1 MKKIIP
7 LLSVFMLLFMACPPK
22 DGEEVAITLSP
33 TTLELKVGETGALTA
48 SVTPAQAKIA
58 GVKWS
63 SSNTAVA
70 SVSSGTVTG
79 VGEGTATIT
88 AESVQDPSKKAS
100 ASVTVTNPYK
110 DGFTIS
116 GENVIVLLATQKK
129 VNFQLFSDSEKF
141 LNEVKAC
148 FPAAESAG
156 FTYSNIIVKK
166 IDAAENSLVLLTD
179 PPLFK
184 LDSPL
189 SADSFAGEKTANVQP
204 GTEYT
209 KKFALD
215 LEVGGRTVKVT
226 WGDGEGD
233 VFTTPSEGE
242 ITFSASDVSYS
253 VSADGILSGSV
264 NNLLTKFTDAGIEN
278 VESKQVKIT
287 VTANDQTK
295 DVTSNV
301 SNSIEWSFD
310 KAFDEGTDV
319 ELNVKLTFDGWDPM
333 PNVTYEG
340 LPIVFTTAKSVTVTP
355 AEINLLRKT
364 DDRGNPEAT
373 LIAQFSYP
381 DMEVLLDGADYLNGA
396 YADYDFENA
405 TWSAEFADADN
416 AGTPVATIT
425 DAPYGEPTE
434 TNLALD
440 KDYNL
445 KLIKGTLTVPARVG
459 GTSVSFSLVWGSDKL
474 FGDSVLVKGDRE
486 FPEYIWLDQNGNY
499 KEEDPNDESYTKYRL
514 SWGDDFNYPFNGLNY
529 KNNGAYLAAREN
541 PDDPAHDFARLW
553 GCEKLEQGSHGR
565 KSGTWDFRTIEAK
578 NGMLMSKHMAA
589 DADNDIFYLGLNKTK
604 PLGGF
609 TDINQ
614 DGQSGHTFVPNF
626 ISGAAVTNELYGKG
640 YYVAKLRTRYKGY
653 SDTKHFT
660 GGEAGGTGAWF
671 AFWMHGPVH
680 EFDLMEQTAG
690 SPRVINYVNQYHNS
704 WGTYGTTYMSYFYQ
718 QLNVNGADTV
728 MQDNWYK
735 LALQWTDDQVTYYY
749 NDVWAHYYK
758 ATDSNNKQ
766 ASLTKNNNLQSQ
778 AGAVSNNGNTD
789 KQSVN
794 TSGFNTSYRDHGYT
808 DTLLAVPQAPMNVFL
823 STEIGSGWGSVPTQ
837 KNALNHLP
845 VWVEADYIAY
855 YVPDVP
861 VQSVEIPED
870 LKLQYET
877 VYLTTPD
884 FQLTAEVLPS
894 NATSTEVSWSS
905 SDDEVLTVSADGIV
919 HILKAGEAT
928 VTVASVLDSSK
939 SDSFLITVNSDSTPV
954 ESVEINTVDETV
966 AIDYM
971 GTTTLT
977 VTILPDNASVKN
989 VEWTVA
995 PEGIVE
1001 LENADTETVT
1011 VNAVGSGTATI
1022 TVTSVDNPEAVDSVS
1037 VTIAP
1042 PTAPGT
1048 FEAHGTTFT
1057 KVDSLE
1063 FSGDNGALPDY
1074 AVVEEVDGGEGRITF
1089 SGGQMVVNAGTKTKL
1104 VYTPQADKEFDFV
1117 LIHASY
1123 SDGTPNAYINNFNS
1137 NNVELSHLQYIRD
1150 SNKLQVFSADWR
1162 RSTDTN
1168 FTFSGDP
1175 ALYGIYADSGTY
1187 AFAIQKNCYE
1197 SQELFEKLGSYDA
1210 VDFGSDKVEFV
1221 FEGSGTV
1228 RIDYIGFYKAQNSLV
1243 DTSRTAGQLPAQ
1255 AITRGGK
1262 DYTLVSTLFG
1272 EGNNGISLT
1281 DYLGAEYIEAG
1292 SLLKITQQDTSTEE
1306 TMDLP
1311 ANGANVSYIE
1321 LRVKLSSA
1329 SASPHL
1335 GLTWQAQFFRNN
1347 LGGHLGG
1354 GLACGIGAQTAINPT
1369 NGVYSLYGI
1378 ALSETAGGELVFFFD
1393 GVEKASGV
1401 VNKPLQA
1408 SVVKGQ
1414 ETYPFFYTFDGGSGA
1429 WFEIDYIAFYT
1440 DTQ

>member
-63 SSNTAVA
+63 SSNAAVA

-116 GENVIVLLATQKK
+116 GDDFYNVNPMQTEVR
-129 VNFQLFSDSEKF
+129 FMLFNETDRF
-141 LNEVKAC
+141 LNMVKEC

-156 FTYSNIIVKK
+156 FTYSDIIVKK

-179 PPLFK
+179 PQLFM

-189 SADSFAGEKTANVQP
+189 SADSFAVEKTAAVEP
-204 GTEYT
+204 ATEYT

-242 ITFSASDVSYS
+242 ITFSASDVVYS
-253 VSADGILSGSV
+253 VSEERKISGTV
-264 NNLLTKFTDAGIEN
+264 NNLATKLTAAG
-278 VESKQVKIT
+278 VTVDSGTVAVKIT
-287 VTANDQTK
+287 VGDQSVTTTAAAPTD
-295 DVTSNV
+295 
-301 SNSIEWSFD
+301 SIAWNID
-310 KAFDEGTDV
+310 YAFDEGASLSLTV
-319 ELNVKLTFDGWDPM
+319 ELIFNNCNPDPVVDYQGFPVELT
-333 PNVTYEG
+333 VQ
-340 LPIVFTTAKSVTVTP
+340 KSVVITP
-355 AEINLLRKT
+355 LEISLNRKT
-364 DDRGNPEAT
+364 STRGVPEAK

-416 AGTPVATIT
+416 AGTAVATIT

-459 GTSVSFSLVWGSDKL
+459 GTFVSFSLVWGSDAL
-474 FGDSVLVKGDRE
+474 LGDSILIKHEAE
-486 FPEYIWLDQNGNY
+486 FPEKLYFNANDNFKPRTEKKEGDTEYILVF
-499 KEEDPNDESYTKYRL
+499 
-514 SWGDDFNYPFNGLNY
+514 GDDFNYTYNGLNY
-529 KNNGAYLAAREN
+529 KSYAEWNEAKRSGDTKGITEFSRIWTTENENNAFTRRQA
-541 PDDPAHDFARLW
+541 
-553 GCEKLEQGSHGR
+553 
-565 KSGTWDFRTIEAK
+565 TWDMRSAEVK
-578 NGMLMSKHMAA
+578 NSHLFQKNMAA
-589 DADNDIFYLGLNKTK
+589 DPSSGTIYLGANTTK
-604 PLGGF
+604 PLKGF
-609 TDINQ
+609 TDLNQ
-614 DGQSGHTFVPNF
+614 AGP
-626 ISGAAVTNELYGKG
+626 
-640 YYVAKLRTRYKGY
+640 
-653 SDTKHFT
+653 
-660 GGEAGGTGAWF
+660 AGGSTRAGEVLTGSVISDYVTYGYMTARVRTKANGYVSESAVLGPWY
-671 AFWMHGPVH
+671 AFWAHGPMH
-680 EFDLMEQTAG
+680 EFDIMEQLATN
-690 SPRVINYVNQYHNS
+690 PLQFCNVNHYHNN
-704 WGTYGTTYMSYFYQ
+704 WGGYG
-718 QLNVNGADTV
+718 
-728 MQDNWYK
+728 
-735 LALQWTDDQVTYYY
+735 DQVNSVFYNTITMTNSDIKQNHWTLGLFWNQNNYAYYY
-749 NDVWAHYYK
+749 NDQAYTVISTSDQIT
-758 ATDSNNKQ
+758 ATRRILSIDGATVRDEHNGKQ
-766 ASLTKNNNLQSQ
+766 MSISP
-778 AGAVSNNGNTD
+778 GNTGTRY
-789 KQSVN
+789 S
-794 TSGFNTSYRDHGYT
+794 DHGYT
-808 DTLLAVPQAPMNVFL
+808 GTLKAVPSAPVNIFV
-823 STEIGSGWGSVPTQ
+823 STEAGGSWGGGNLNTAIKNQLPTWLEVDYVAYYLPNVEVESVAIPQEQKEKYATVFTTTPSFTLTAKVTPDNVPTKDVIWSSDNPQAVNITADGTVTIIGSGTATIKAVSVM
-837 KNALNHLP
+837 
-845 VWVEADYIAY
+845 D
-855 YVPDVP
+855 
-861 VQSVEIPED
+861 
-870 LKLQYET
+870 ET
-877 VYLTTPD
+877 
-884 FQLTAEVLPS
+884 
-894 NATSTEVSWSS
+894 
-905 SDDEVLTVSADGIV
+905 
-919 HILKAGEAT
+919 
-928 VTVASVLDSSK
+928 K
-939 SDSFLITVNSDSTPV
+939 SDSFTITVSSDKV
-954 ESVEINTVDETV
+954 SVDSV
-966 AIDYM
+966 AIEGNDSINLDYM

-1022 TVTSVDNPEAVDSVS
+1022 TVTSVDNPDATDSVT

-1048 FEAHGTTFT
+1048 FEAHGTTFE

-1063 FSGDNGALPDY
+1063 FSGDDGALPAY
-1074 AVVEEVDGGEGRITF
+1074 AVVEEVVGGEGRITF
-1089 SGGQMVVNAGTKTKL
+1089 SGDQMVVNAGSKTKL
-1104 VYTPQADKEFDFV
+1104 VYTPQAGKEFDFV

-1123 SDGTPNAYINNFNS
+1123 SGGTPNAYVNNFSNS
-1137 NNVELSHLQYIRD
+1137 TTLPHLQYIRD
-1150 SNKLQVFSADWR
+1150 TNKLQVFSADWT
-1162 RSTDTN
+1162 RSADTN

-1221 FEGSGTV
+1221 FEGSGTA

-1243 DTSRTAGQLPAQ
+1243 DTSRTAGQSPAQ

-1262 DYTLVSTLFG
+1262 KYTLVSTLFG
-1272 EGNNGISLT
+1272 EGNNAVETISGDLSFVT
-1281 DYLGAEYIEAG
+1281 TG
-1292 SLLKITQQDTSTEE
+1292 SVLKITQNDTADHTVTLSVPDNADNAEITF
-1306 TMDLP
+1306 
-1311 ANGANVSYIE
+1311 IE
-1321 LRVKLSSA
+1321 LRVKIDGNCAA
-1329 SASPHL
+1329 SNTQL
-1335 GLTWQAQFFRNN
+1335 GLTWSGYFFRRYNPDWRSGVHGGN
-1347 LGGHLGG
+1347 LSN
-1354 GLACGIGAQTAINPT
+1354 ISPTVGA
-1369 NGVYSLYGI
+1369 YSLYGV
-1378 ALSETAGGELVFFFD
+1378 ALADAVKGTWTFFFD
-1393 GVEKASGV
+1393 NQQTGAGTLTNAEENSI
-1401 VNKPLQA
+1401 
-1408 SVVKGQ
+1408 KGS
-1414 ETYPFFYTFDGGSGA
+1414 TAYPFFYKFNSSGSA
-1429 WFEIDYIAFYT
+1429 TFEIDYIAFYT
-1440 DTQ
+1440 DAQ

>member
-1 MKKIIP
+1 
-7 LLSVFMLLFMACPPK
+7 MLLFMACPPK

-100 ASVTVTNPYK
+100 ASVTVINPYK

-156 FTYSNIIVKK
+156 FTYSNIIVKN
-166 IDAAENSLVLLTD
+166 IDAAENSLVTLTD

-189 SADSFAGEKTANVQP
+189 SADSFAVEKTANVQP

-226 WGDGEGD
+226 WVDGEGD
-233 VFTTPSEGE
+233 VFTTPKEGE
-242 ITFSASDVSYS
+242 ITFSASDVVYS
-253 VSADGILSGSV
+253 VSEERKISGTV
-264 NNLLTKFTDAGIEN
+264 NNLATKLTAAG
-278 VESKQVKIT
+278 VTVDSGTVAVKIT
-287 VTANDQTK
+287 VGDQSVTTTAAVPTD
-295 DVTSNV
+295 
-301 SNSIEWSFD
+301 SIAWNID
-310 KAFDEGTDV
+310 YAFDEGASLSLTV
-319 ELNVKLTFDGWDPM
+319 ELIFNGYNPAPVVAYQGFPVELT
-333 PNVTYEG
+333 VQ
-340 LPIVFTTAKSVTVTP
+340 KSVVITP
-355 AEINLLRKT
+355 LEISLNRKT
-364 DDRGNPEAT
+364 STRGVPEAK

-381 DMEVLLDGADYLNGA
+381 DMEVLLDGADYLNGT

-405 TWSAEFADADN
+405 TWSARFADADS
-416 AGTPVATIT
+416 AGTAVATFEN
-425 DAPYGEPTE
+425 APYGEPAE
-434 TNLALD
+434 TGLD
-440 KDYNL
+440 LSKEYKL
-445 KLIKGTLTVPARVG
+445 KLMDGTLTVPARVG
-459 GTSVSFSLVWGSDKL
+459 GTSVSFSLVWGSDAL
-474 FGDSVLVKGDRE
+474 LGDSILIKHEAE
-486 FPEYIWLDQNGNY
+486 FPEKLYFNASDNFTPRTEKKDGDTEYILVF
-499 KEEDPNDESYTKYRL
+499 
-514 SWGDDFNYPFNGLNY
+514 GDDFNYTYNGLNY
-529 KNNGAYLAAREN
+529 KSYAEWNEAKRSGDTKGITEFSRIWTTENENNAFTRRQA
-541 PDDPAHDFARLW
+541 
-553 GCEKLEQGSHGR
+553 
-565 KSGTWDFRTIEAK
+565 TWDMRSAEVK
-578 NGMLMSKHMAA
+578 NSHLFQKNMAA
-589 DADNDIFYLGLNKTK
+589 DPSSGTIYLGANETK
-604 PLGGF
+604 PLKGF
-609 TDINQ
+609 TDLNQ
-614 DGQSGHTFVPNF
+614 AGPVPDGTTRAGEVLTGSV
-626 ISGAAVTNELYGKG
+626 ISDYVTYGYMTARVRTKANGYVSSSAVLGPWY
-640 YYVAKLRTRYKGY
+640 
-653 SDTKHFT
+653 
-660 GGEAGGTGAWF
+660 
-671 AFWMHGPVH
+671 AFWAHGPMH
-680 EFDLMEQTAG
+680 EFDIMEQLATN
-690 SPRVINYVNQYHNS
+690 PLQFCNVNHYHNN
-704 WGTYGTTYMSYFYQ
+704 WGGYGK
-718 QLNVNGADTV
+718 AP
-728 MQDNWYK
+728 K
-735 LALQWTDDQVTYYY
+735 DQVNSVFYNTITMTNSDIKQNHWTLGLFWNQNNYAYYY
-749 NDVWAHYYK
+749 NDQPYTVISTSNQVT
-758 ATDSNNKQ
+758 ATRRMLPITG
-766 ASLTKNNNLQSQ
+766 ASVTKNASEQM
-778 AGAVSNNGNTD
+778 
-789 KQSVN
+789 SVN
-794 TSGFNTSYRDHGYT
+794 LGNADTSYSDHGYT
-808 DTLLAVPQAPMNVFL
+808 GTLKAVPSAPVNIFV
-823 STEIGSGWGSVPTQ
+823 STEAGGSWGGGNLNTAIKNQLPTW
-837 KNALNHLP
+837 LE
-845 VWVEADYIAY
+845 VDYVAY
-855 YVPDVP
+855 YLPN
-861 VQSVEIPED
+861 VEVSAVTIPQE
-870 LKLQYET
+870 LKEKYAT
-877 VYLTTPD
+877 VFATTPP
-884 FQLTAEVLPS
+884 FTLTAEVTPDDVP
-894 NATSTEVSWSS
+894 TKDVIWSS
-905 SDDEVLTVSADGIV
+905 NNPQAVEISADG
-919 HILKAGEAT
+919 T
-928 VTVASVLDSSK
+928 VTIIGSGTATIKAVSVMDETK
-939 SDSFLITVNSDSTPV
+939 SDSFTITVSNDKVSVDS
-954 ESVEINTVDETV
+954 V
-966 AIDYM
+966 AIEGNDAINLEYM

-977 VTILPDNASVKN
+977 VTILPDDASVKN

-1042 PTAPGT
+1042 PTAPEM

-1063 FSGDNGALPDY
+1063 FSGDDGALPAY
-1074 AVVEEVDGGEGRITF
+1074 AEVEEVDGGEGRITF
-1089 SGGQMVVNAGTKTKL
+1089 SGDQMVVNAGTKTKL

-1123 SDGTPNAYINNFNS
+1123 SGGTPNAYINNFSNS
-1137 NNVELSHLQYIRD
+1137 TTLPHLQYIRD
-1150 SNKLQVFSADWR
+1150 TNKLQVFSADWT
-1162 RSTDTN
+1162 RSADTN

-1221 FEGSGTV
+1221 FEGSGTA

-1243 DTSRTAGQLPAQ
+1243 DTSRSAGQSPAQ

-1262 DYTLVSTLFG
+1262 NYTLVSTLFG

-1281 DYLGAEYIEAG
+1281 DYLGAAYIEDG

-1311 ANGANVSYIE
+1311 ANGENVSYIE

-1335 GLTWQAQFFRNN
+1335 GLTWRAQFFRNN
-1347 LGGHLGG
+1347 LGGNVGG

-1369 NGVYSLYGI
+1369 DGVYSLYGI

-1393 GVEKASGV
+1393 GVEKASGKV
-1401 VNKPLQA
+1401 DKDLQD
-1408 SVVKGQ
+1408 SVVKGLD
-1414 ETYPFFYTFDGGSGA
+1414 TYPFFYTFDSGSGA

-1440 DTQ
+1440 DAQ

>member
-63 SSNTAVA
+63 SSDSAVA

-116 GENVIVLLATQKK
+116 GDDFYNVNPMQTEVR
-129 VNFQLFSDSEKF
+129 FMLFNETDRF
-141 LNEVKAC
+141 LNMVKEC

-156 FTYSNIIVKK
+156 FRYSDIIVKN

-179 PPLFK
+179 PQLFV
-184 LDSPL
+184 LGSPL
-189 SADSFAGEKTANVQP
+189 SADSFAVEKTAAVEP
-204 GTEYT
+204 ATEYT

-226 WGDGEGD
+226 WLDGEDD
-233 VFTTPSEGE
+233 VFTTPNEGE
-242 ITFSASDVSYS
+242 ITFSASDVVYS
-253 VSADGILSGSV
+253 VSEERKISGTV
-264 NNLLTKFTDAGIEN
+264 NNLATKLTAAG
-278 VESKQVKIT
+278 VTVDSGTVAVKIT
-287 VTANDQTK
+287 VGDQSVTTTAAVPTD
-295 DVTSNV
+295 
-301 SNSIEWSFD
+301 SIAWNID
-310 KAFDEGTDV
+310 HAFDEGASLSLTV
-319 ELNVKLTFDGWDPM
+319 ELIFSTYNPEPVVAYQGFPVELT
-333 PNVTYEG
+333 VQ
-340 LPIVFTTAKSVTVTP
+340 KSVVITP
-355 AEINLLRKT
+355 LEISLNRKT
-364 DDRGNPEAT
+364 STRGVPEAK

-381 DMEVLLDGADYLNGA
+381 DMEVLLDGADYLNGT

-405 TWSAEFADADN
+405 TWSAEFADANN
-416 AGTPVATIT
+416 AGTAVAAIT
-425 DAPYGEPTE
+425 NAPYGEPTE

-445 KLIKGTLTVPARVG
+445 KLIKGTLTVPAKTG
-459 GTSVSFSLVWGSDKL
+459 GSVSFPLTWSSDAL
-474 FGDSVLVKGDRE
+474 LGDSILIKHEAE
-486 FPEYIWLDQNGNY
+486 FPEKLYFNASDNFTPRTEKKDGDTEYILVF
-499 KEEDPNDESYTKYRL
+499 
-514 SWGDDFNYPFNGLNY
+514 GDDFNYTYNGLNY
-529 KNNGAYLAAREN
+529 KSYAEWNEAKRSGDTKGITEFSRIWTTENENNAFTRRQATWDMRSAEVKNSHLFQKVMAS
-541 PDDPAHDFARLW
+541 DPA
-553 GCEKLEQGSHGR
+553 
-565 KSGTWDFRTIEAK
+565 SGTI
-578 NGMLMSKHMAA
+578 
-589 DADNDIFYLGLNKTK
+589 YLGANTTK
-604 PLGGF
+604 PLKGF
-609 TDINQ
+609 TDLNQ
-614 DGQSGHTFVPNF
+614 AGTAGGSTKAGEVLTGSVISDFV
-626 ISGAAVTNELYGKG
+626 TYGYTTARVRTKAKG
-640 YYVAKLRTRYKGY
+640 YNGSKVLGPWY
-653 SDTKHFT
+653 
-660 GGEAGGTGAWF
+660 
-671 AFWMHGPVH
+671 AFWAHGPMH
-680 EFDLMEQTAG
+680 EFDIMEQLPTN
-690 SPRVINYVNQYHNS
+690 PNQYC
-704 WGTYGTTYMSYFYQ
+704 
-718 QLNVNGADTV
+718 NVNHYHN
-728 MQDNWYK
+728 NWGSYGGQQNSK
-735 LALQWTDDQVTYYY
+735 FYNTITMTNSDVQQNYWTLGLFWNQTNYAYYY
-749 NDVWAHYYK
+749 NDQAYTKIYTDDNQLTAKRTVMDING
-758 ATDSNNKQ
+758 ATIRKEYGEEPSH
-766 ASLTKNNNLQSQ
+766 
-778 AGAVSNNGNTD
+778 VIGNTGTNY
-789 KQSVN
+789 SEA
-794 TSGFNTSYRDHGYT
+794 GYT
-808 DTLLAVPQAPMNVFL
+808 GKLKAVPSAPVNIFV
-823 STEIGSGWGSVPTQ
+823 STEAGGSWGGANLSADTKRNLPTW
-837 KNALNHLP
+837 LE
-845 VWVEADYIAY
+845 VDYVAY
-855 YVPDVP
+855 YLPN
-861 VQSVEIPED
+861 VEVSAVTIPQE
-870 LKLQYET
+870 LKEKYAT
-877 VYLTTPD
+877 VFATTPS
-884 FQLTAEVLPS
+884 FTLTAEVTP
-894 NATSTEVSWSS
+894 NDVPTKDVIWSS
-905 SDDEVLTVSADGIV
+905 DNPQAVEISADG
-919 HILKAGEAT
+919 T
-928 VTVASVLDSSK
+928 VTIVGSGTATIKAVSVMDETK
-939 SDSFLITVNSDSTPV
+939 SDSFTITVSNDKVSVDS
-954 ESVEINTVDETV
+954 V
-966 AIDYM
+966 AIEGNDSINLDYM

-977 VTILPDNASVKN
+977 VTISPDNASVKN
-989 VEWTVA
+989 VTWTVA
-995 PEGIVE
+995 PGGIVE

-1042 PTAPGT
+1042 PAAPET

-1063 FSGDNGALPDY
+1063 FSGDAGALPDY
-1074 AVVEEVDGGEGRITF
+1074 AVVEEVVGGEGRITF
-1089 SGGQMVVNAGTKTKL
+1089 SGDQMVVNAGTKTKL
-1104 VYTPQADKEFDFV
+1104 VYTPQTDKEFDFV

-1123 SDGTPNAYINNFNS
+1123 SGGTPNAYVNNFSNS
-1137 NNVELSHLQYIRD
+1137 TTLPHLQYIRD
-1150 SNKLQVFSADWR
+1150 TNKLQVFSADWT
-1162 RSTDTN
+1162 RSADTN

-1243 DTSRTAGQLPAQ
+1243 DTSRSAGQSPAQ

-1272 EGNNGISLT
+1272 TDDSGISLT
-1281 DYLGAEYIEAG
+1281 DYLGAAYIEDG

-1311 ANGANVSYIE
+1311 ANGENVSYIE

-1347 LGGHLGG
+1347 LGGNVGG

-1369 NGVYSLYGI
+1369 DGVYSLYGI
-1378 ALSETAGGELVFFFD
+1378 ALSETAGDELVFFFD

-1401 VNKPLQA
+1401 VNEPLQA
-1408 SVVKGQ
+1408 SVVKGLD
-1414 ETYPFFYTFDGGSGA
+1414 TYPFFYTFEGGSGA

-1440 DTQ
+1440 DAQ

>member
-116 GENVIVLLATQKK
+116 GENVIVSLSTQTK
-129 VNFQLFSDSEKF
+129 VNFRLFNDAEKL

-156 FTYSNIIVKK
+156 FTYSNIIVKN

-179 PPLFK
+179 SPLFK

-189 SADSFAGEKTANVQP
+189 SADSFAVEKTANVQP

-226 WGDGEGD
+226 WVDGEGD
-233 VFTTPSEGE
+233 VFTTPNEGE
-242 ITFSASDVSYS
+242 ITFSASDVVYS
-253 VSADGILSGSV
+253 VSEERKISGTV
-264 NNLLTKFTDAGIEN
+264 NNLATKLTAAG
-278 VESKQVKIT
+278 VTVDSGTVAVKIT
-287 VTANDQTK
+287 VGGQSVTTTAAVPTD
-295 DVTSNV
+295 
-301 SNSIEWSFD
+301 SIAWIID
-310 KAFDEGTDV
+310 HAFDEGASLSLTV
-319 ELNVKLTFDGWDPM
+319 ELIFNGYNPAPVVAYQGFPVELT
-333 PNVTYEG
+333 VQ
-340 LPIVFTTAKSVTVTP
+340 KSVVITP
-355 AEINLLRKT
+355 LEISLNRKT
-364 DDRGNPEAT
+364 STRGVPEEK

-405 TWSAEFADADN
+405 TWSAEFADANN
-416 AGTPVATIT
+416 AGTAVATIT
-425 DAPYGEPTE
+425 NAPYGEPTE

-445 KLIKGTLTVPARVG
+445 KLIKGTLTVPAKTDG
-459 GTSVSFSLVWGSDKL
+459 SVSFSLTWSSDAL
-474 FGDSVLVKGDRE
+474 LGDSILIKHEAE
-486 FPEYIWLDQNGNY
+486 FPEKLYFNASDNFTPRTEKKDGDTEYILVF
-499 KEEDPNDESYTKYRL
+499 
-514 SWGDDFNYPFNGLNY
+514 GDDFNYTYNGLNY
-529 KNNGAYLAAREN
+529 KSYAEWNEAKRSGDTKGITEFSRIWTTENENNAFTRRQA
-541 PDDPAHDFARLW
+541 
-553 GCEKLEQGSHGR
+553 
-565 KSGTWDFRTIEAK
+565 TWDMRSAEVK
-578 NGMLMSKHMAA
+578 NSHLFQKNMAA
-589 DADNDIFYLGLNKTK
+589 DPSSGTIYLGANETK
-604 PLGGF
+604 PLKGF
-609 TDINQ
+609 TDLNQ
-614 DGQSGHTFVPNF
+614 AGT
-626 ISGAAVTNELYGKG
+626 
-640 YYVAKLRTRYKGY
+640 
-653 SDTKHFT
+653 
-660 GGEAGGTGAWF
+660 AGGSTRAGEVLTGSVISDYVTYGYMTARVRTKANGYVSNSAVRGPWY
-671 AFWMHGPVH
+671 AFWAHGPMH
-680 EFDLMEQTAG
+680 EFDIMEQLATN
-690 SPRVINYVNQYHNS
+690 PLQFCNVNHYHNN
-704 WGTYGTTYMSYFYQ
+704 WGGYGGQVNSKFYNTITMTNSDIKQ
-718 QLNVNGADTV
+718 NH
-728 MQDNWYK
+728 
-735 LALQWTDDQVTYYY
+735 WTLGLFWNQTNYAYYY
-749 NDVWAHYYK
+749 NDQAYTKIYTDDNQLTAKRTVMNISG
-758 ATDSNNKQ
+758 ATIRKEYGEE
-766 ASLTKNNNLQSQ
+766 ASH
-778 AGAVSNNGNTD
+778 VIGNT
-789 KQSVN
+789 
-794 TSGFNTSYRDHGYT
+794 GTSYSEAGYT
-808 DTLLAVPQAPMNVFL
+808 GTLKAVPSAPVNIFV
-823 STEIGSGWGSVPTQ
+823 STEAGGDWGGGSLNAERKRQLPTW
-837 KNALNHLP
+837 LE
-845 VWVEADYIAY
+845 VDYVAY
-855 YVPDVP
+855 YLPN
-861 VQSVEIPED
+861 VEVSAVTIPQE
-870 LKLQYET
+870 LKEKYAT
-877 VYLTTPD
+877 VFATTPS
-884 FQLTAEVLPS
+884 FTLTAEVTP
-894 NATSTEVSWSS
+894 NDVPTKDVIWSS
-905 SDDEVLTVSADGIV
+905 DNPQAVEISADG
-919 HILKAGEAT
+919 T
-928 VTVASVLDSSK
+928 VTIVGSGTATIKAVSVMDETK
-939 SDSFLITVNSDSTPV
+939 SDSFTITVSNDKVSVDS
-954 ESVEINTVDETV
+954 V
-966 AIDYM
+966 AIEGNDAIDLDYM

-995 PEGIVE
+995 PGGIVE

-1022 TVTSVDNPEAVDSVS
+1022 TVTSVDNPEATDSVS

-1042 PTAPGT
+1042 PTAPAT
-1048 FEAHGTTFT
+1048 FEAHGTTFD

-1063 FSGDNGALPDY
+1063 FSGDDGALPDY
-1074 AVVEEVDGGEGRITF
+1074 ATVEEVDGGEGRITF
-1089 SGGQMVVNAGTKTKL
+1089 SGDQMVVNAGTKTKL
-1104 VYTPQADKEFDFV
+1104 VYTPQTGKEFDFV

-1123 SDGTPNAYINNFNS
+1123 SGGTPNAYINNFSNS
-1137 NNVELSHLQYIRD
+1137 TTLPHLQYIRD
-1150 SNKLQVFSADWR
+1150 TNKLQVFSADWT
-1162 RSTDTN
+1162 RSADTN

-1197 SQELFEKLGSYDA
+1197 SQELFEKLGSYDD

-1221 FEGSGTV
+1221 FEGSGTA

-1243 DTSRTAGQLPAQ
+1243 DTSRSAGQSPAQ

-1262 DYTLVSTLFG
+1262 NYTLVSTLFG
-1272 EGNNGISLT
+1272 ENNSGISLT
-1281 DYLGAEYIEAG
+1281 DYLGAAYIEDG

-1311 ANGANVSYIE
+1311 ANGENVSYIE
-1321 LRVKLSSA
+1321 LRVKLSST
-1329 SASPHL
+1329 SASSHL

-1347 LGGHLGG
+1347 LGGNVGG

-1378 ALSETAGGELVFFFD
+1378 ALSETAGDELVFFFD

-1408 SVVKGQ
+1408 SVVKGLD
-1414 ETYPFFYTFDGGSGA
+1414 TYPFFYTFEGGSGA

-1440 DTQ
+1440 DSQ

>member
-1 MKKIIP
+1 
-7 LLSVFMLLFMACPPK
+7 MLLFTACPPK

-33 TTLELKVGETGALTA
+33 TALELKVGETGTLTA

-63 SSNTAVA
+63 SSNAAVA

-100 ASVTVTNPYK
+100 ASVTVINPYK

-116 GENVIVLLATQKK
+116 GADFYNVNPMQTEVR
-129 VNFQLFSDSEKF
+129 FMLFNETDRF
-141 LNEVKAC
+141 LKMVKEC

-156 FTYSNIIVKK
+156 FTYDNIIVKN

-184 LDSPL
+184 LDSSL
-189 SADSFAGEKTANVQP
+189 SENSFAVEKTAAVEP
-204 GTEYT
+204 AMEYT

-226 WGDGEGD
+226 WDDGEGD
-233 VFTTPSEGE
+233 VFTTPDEGE
-242 ITFSASDVSYS
+242 ITFSASDVVYS
-253 VSADGILSGSV
+253 VSEERKIFGTV
-264 NNLLTKFTDAGIEN
+264 NNLAKKLTAAGVDVN
-278 VESKQVKIT
+278 SGTVSVKIT
-287 VTANDQTK
+287 VGDQSVTTTAAAPTD
-295 DVTSNV
+295 
-301 SNSIEWSFD
+301 SIAWNID
-310 KAFDEGTDV
+310 YAFDEGASLSLEV
-319 ELNVKLTFDGWDPM
+319 ELIFNGYNPEPVVDYQGFPVELT
-333 PNVTYEG
+333 VQ
-340 LPIVFTTAKSVTVTP
+340 KSVVITP
-355 AEINLLRKT
+355 LEISLNRKT
-364 DDRGNPEAT
+364 STRGVPEAK

-416 AGTPVATIT
+416 AGTAVATIA

-440 KDYNL
+440 KDYKL

-459 GTSVSFSLVWGSDKL
+459 TSVSFSLVWGSDAL
-474 FGDSVLVKGDRE
+474 LGDSILIKHEAE
-486 FPEYIWLDQNGNY
+486 FPEKLYFNASDNFKPRTVKQEGDTEYILVF
-499 KEEDPNDESYTKYRL
+499 
-514 SWGDDFNYPFNGLNY
+514 GDDFNYTYNGLNY
-529 KNNGAYLAAREN
+529 KSYAEWNEAKRSGDTKGINEFSRIWTTENENNAFTRRQATWDMRSAEVKNSHLFQKVMAS
-541 PDDPAHDFARLW
+541 DPA
-553 GCEKLEQGSHGR
+553 
-565 KSGTWDFRTIEAK
+565 SGTI
-578 NGMLMSKHMAA
+578 
-589 DADNDIFYLGLNKTK
+589 YLGANTTK
-604 PLGGF
+604 PLKGF
-609 TDINQ
+609 TDLNQ
-614 DGQSGHTFVPNF
+614 AGKAGGSTKAGEVLTGSV
-626 ISGAAVTNELYGKG
+626 ISDYVTYGYMTARVRTKAKG
-640 YYVAKLRTRYKGY
+640 YNGSKVLGPWY
-653 SDTKHFT
+653 
-660 GGEAGGTGAWF
+660 
-671 AFWMHGPVH
+671 AFWAHGPMH
-680 EFDLMEQTAG
+680 EFDIMEQLPTN
-690 SPRVINYVNQYHNS
+690 PNQYC
-704 WGTYGTTYMSYFYQ
+704 
-718 QLNVNGADTV
+718 NVNHYHN
-728 MQDNWYK
+728 NWGGYGG
-735 LALQWTDDQVTYYY
+735 QFNSIFYNTITMTNNDVQQNHWTLGLFWNQTNYAYYY
-749 NDVWAHYYK
+749 NDQAYTVISTNDQVT
-758 ATDSNNKQ
+758 ATRKMIPINGASVVQSNGDGL
-766 ASLTKNNNLQSQ
+766 S
-778 AGAVSNNGNTD
+778 VEPGNTGTRY
-789 KQSVN
+789 SE
-794 TSGFNTSYRDHGYT
+794 SGYT
-808 DTLLAVPQAPMNVFL
+808 GKLKAVPSAPVNIFV
-823 STEIGSGWGSVPTQ
+823 STEAGGSWGGANLSADTKRNLPTW
-837 KNALNHLP
+837 LE
-845 VWVEADYIAY
+845 VDYVAY
-855 YVPDVP
+855 YLPNVEVE
-861 VQSVEIPED
+861 SVVIPQEQ
-870 LKLQYET
+870 KEKYAT
-877 VYLTTPD
+877 VFTTTPS
-884 FQLTAEVLPS
+884 FTLTAEVTP
-894 NATSTEVSWSS
+894 NDVPTKDVIWSS
-905 SDDEVLTVSADGIV
+905 DNPQAVKITADG
-919 HILKAGEAT
+919 T
-928 VTVASVLDSSK
+928 VTIIGIGSATIKAVSVMDETK
-939 SDSFLITVNSDSTPV
+939 SDSFTITVSSDKV
-954 ESVEINTVDETV
+954 SVDSV
-966 AIDYM
+966 AIGGNDSINLDYM

-977 VTILPDNASVKN
+977 VTISPDNASVKN
-989 VEWTVA
+989 VEWTVD

-1022 TVTSVDNPEAVDSVS
+1022 TVTSVDNPDAVDSVS

-1042 PTAPGT
+1042 PMAPGT

-1123 SDGTPNAYINNFNS
+1123 SNGTPNAYVNNFS
-1137 NNVELSHLQYIRD
+1137 NDTTLPHLQYIRET
-1150 SNKLQVFSADWR
+1150 NKLQVFSADWT
-1162 RSTDTN
+1162 RSADTN

-1221 FEGSGTV
+1221 FEGSGTA
-1228 RIDYIGFYKAQNSLV
+1228 RIDYIGFYKAQDSLV
-1243 DTSRTAGQLPAQ
+1243 DTSRIAGQLPAQ

-1262 DYTLVSTLFG
+1262 KYTLVSTLFG
-1272 EGNNGISLT
+1272 EGNSGISLT
-1281 DYLGAEYIEAG
+1281 DYLGAEYVEAG

-1347 LGGHLGG
+1347 LGGGDGG
-1354 GLACGIGAQTAINPT
+1354 GLACGIGGQTAINPT

-1393 GVEKASGV
+1393 GVEKASGI

-1440 DTQ
+1440 DAQ

>member
-1 MKKIIP
+1 
-7 LLSVFMLLFMACPPK
+7 MLLFMACPPK

-100 ASVTVTNPYK
+100 ASITVTNPYK

-156 FTYSNIIVKK
+156 FTYSNIIVKN

-179 PPLFK
+179 SPLFK

-189 SADSFAGEKTANVQP
+189 SADSFAVEKTANVQP

-226 WGDGEGD
+226 WVDSEGD

-264 NNLLTKFTDAGIEN
+264 KNLSTKFTDAGIEDVGN
-278 VESKQVKIT
+278 KQVKIT

-301 SNSIEWSFD
+301 SDLIEWSIDSPFT
-310 KAFDEGTDV
+310 EGTEV
-319 ELNVKLTFDGWDPM
+319 ELNVKLTFDGWDPQ
-333 PNVTYEG
+333 PTVTYEG
-340 LPIVFTTAKSVTVTP
+340 LPFTFVTAKSVTVTP
-355 AEINLLRKT
+355 AEINLLRKS

-381 DMEVLLDGADYLNGA
+381 DMEVLLNGSDYLNGR
-396 YADYDFENA
+396 YSDYDFENA
-405 TWSAEFADADN
+405 TWSARFADAGSAD
-416 AGTPVATIT
+416 TEVVSVT
-425 DAPYGEPTE
+425 DAPYGEPYE
-434 TNLALD
+434 AVLEL

-445 KLIKGTLTVPARVG
+445 KLISGSLTVPAKAG
-459 GTSVSFSLVWGSDKL
+459 GSSVTYSLVWGSDKL
-474 FGDSVLVKGDRE
+474 FGDSVPVKGDRE

-529 KNNGAYLAAREN
+529 KNNEAYLAARETSG
-541 PDDPAHDFARLW
+541 DPASDFARLW
-553 GCEKLEQGSHGR
+553 GCENLEKGSHAR
-565 KSGTWDFRTIEAK
+565 KDGVWDFRTIEAK

-589 DADNDIFYLGLNKTK
+589 DVAQGIFYLGAGKTK

-609 TDINQ
+609 TDIAT
-614 DGQSGHTFVPNF
+614 GSVKGF
-626 ISGAAVTNELYGKG
+626 ISGAAITNKQYPQG
-640 YYVAKLRTRYKGY
+640 YYVGKLRTRYKGY
-653 SDTKHFT
+653 AESDPWQNP
-660 GGEAGGTGAWF
+660 GAWF
-671 AFWMHGPVH
+671 AFWLHGPVH
-680 EFDLMEQTAG
+680 EFDLMEQTVGEANI
-690 SPRVINYVNQYHNS
+690 INYVNQYHNG
-704 WGTYGTTYMSYFYQ
+704 WGTYGEPQGITSTFHTKLKVTAGEEAVQ
-718 QLNVNGADTV
+718 N
-728 MQDNWYK
+728 NWYT
-735 LALQWTDDQVTYYY
+735 LALQWTADQVTYYY
-749 NDVWAHYYK
+749 NNIWAHYYK
-758 ATDSNNKQ
+758 SDSENKIATFTKNSNLSSAGFTLEGGGDPYN
-766 ASLTKNNNLQSQ
+766 ASLRATQC
-778 AGAVSNNGNTD
+778 TD
-789 KQSVN
+789 W
-794 TSGFNTSYRDHGYT
+794 GY
-808 DTLLAVPQAPMNVFL
+808 DGHLKAVPTCPVNVFL
-823 STEIGSGWGSVPTQ
+823 STEIGGGWGGGSGSLSEKLET
-837 KNALNHLP
+837 LP

-861 VQSVEIPED
+861 VQSVTIPED
-870 LKLQYET
+870 LKSRYAT
-877 VYLTTPD
+877 VYPNTPD
-884 FQLTAEVLPS
+884 FRLTAEVLPA
-894 NATSTEVSWSS
+894 NATSTEVKWSS
-905 SDDEVLTVSADGIV
+905 SDEDVLTVSSDGTV
-919 HILKAGEAT
+919 SILKAGTAT
-928 VTVASVLDSSK
+928 VTVASVLDPSK
-939 SDSFLITVNSDSTPV
+939 SDSLEITVASDATPV
-954 ESVEINTVDETV
+954 ESVTIDGDETV
-966 AIDYM
+966 KLDYM

-977 VTILPDNASVKN
+977 VTISPDDASVKN
-989 VEWTVA
+989 VTWTVA

-1022 TVTSVDNPEAVDSVS
+1022 TVTSVDNPEKTDSVT

-1063 FSGDNGALPDY
+1063 FSGDNGALPNY
-1074 AVVEEVDGGEGRITF
+1074 AVVENGGEGLITF
-1089 SGGQMVVNAGTKTKL
+1089 SGDQMVVNAEDGTKPKL
-1104 VYTPQADKEFDFV
+1104 VYTPQTDKEFDFV

-1123 SDGTPNAYINNFNS
+1123 SGGTPNAYINNFNS
-1137 NNVELSHLQYIRD
+1137 NSAELPHLQYIR
-1150 SNKLQVFSADWR
+1150 STNLLQVFPADWDSGR
-1162 RSTDTN
+1162 ANNTN

-1197 SQELFEKLGSYDA
+1197 SQELFEKLGSYDD

-1221 FEGSGTV
+1221 FEGSGTA

-1243 DTSRTAGQLPAQ
+1243 DTSRTAGQSPAQ

-1262 DYTLVSTLFG
+1262 NYTLVSTLFG
-1272 EGNNGISLT
+1272 EGNNAVETISGDLSFVDDGSVLKVTQSDTADHTVDLSVPDNT
-1281 DYLGAEYIEAG
+1281 DNA
-1292 SLLKITQQDTSTEE
+1292 KQITF
-1306 TMDLP
+1306 
-1311 ANGANVSYIE
+1311 IE
-1321 LRVKLSSA
+1321 LRAKIDGNCANSQA
-1329 SASPHL
+1329 QL
-1335 GLTWQAQFFRNN
+1335 GLTWSGTFFRYHDGWKSGAWNAGNN
-1347 LGGHLGG
+1347 STS
-1354 GLACGIGAQTAINPT
+1354 AISPTVGA
-1369 NGVYSLYGI
+1369 YSLYGV
-1378 ALSETAGGELVFFFD
+1378 ALADTIDGTWTFFVDNRQTGAGTLKD
-1393 GVEKASGV
+1393 GSG
-1401 VNKPLQA
+1401 NP
-1408 SVVKGQ
+1408 VKGLT
-1414 ETYPFFYTFDGGSGA
+1414 EYPFFYKFWGGSGA
-1429 WFEIDYIAFYT
+1429 SFEIDYIAFYT
-1440 DTQ
+1440 DSQ